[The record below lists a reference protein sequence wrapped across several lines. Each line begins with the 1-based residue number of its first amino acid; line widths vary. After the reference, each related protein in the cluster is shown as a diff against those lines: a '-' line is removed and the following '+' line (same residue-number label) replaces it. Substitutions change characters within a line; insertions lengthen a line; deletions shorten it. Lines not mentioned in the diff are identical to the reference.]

1 MTNETLTPE
10 RQAIV
15 DLVDRHVRAEF
26 ELHDVDLTMSTM
38 TAAPHLNHVPVMTGG
53 RDRAEIQNFYARQF
67 IPGLPP
73 DAGNEI
79 LSRTVGQGR
88 LVMEII
94 LTFTHTIEMPW
105 ILPGVKPTGRR
116 VEVPVVLVVH
126 VKDSKVES
134 EHIYWD
140 QASVLVQVGLLSAA
154 SLPVAGAEQA
164 RKMRAPTVEPS
175 NTLIQRM
182 KR

>member
-1 MTNETLTPE
+1 MTNENLTPE
-10 RQAIV
+10 QQAIV
-15 DLVDRHVRAEF
+15 DLFDRHVRAEF
-26 ELHDVDLTMSTM
+26 ELHDVDVTMATM

-53 RDRAEIQNFYARQF
+53 RDRAEIQNFYARHF

-73 DAGNEI
+73 DAGNEM

-126 VKDSKVES
+126 VKDDKVDS

-140 QASVLVQVGLLSAA
+140 QASVLVQVGLLSADK
-154 SLPVAGAEQA
+154 LPVAGVEQA
-164 RKMRAPTVEPS
+164 RKMRKPTVEPS
-175 NTLIQRM
+175 NRLIERS
-182 KR
+182 

>member
-1 MTNETLTPE
+1 MESDTLTPE
-10 RQAIV
+10 QQALL
-15 DLVDRHVRAEF
+15 DLFDRHVRAEF
-26 ELHDVDLTMSTM
+26 EQHDVAATMATM
-38 TAAPHLNHVPVMTGG
+38 TPAPHLNHVPVMTGG
-53 RDRAEIQNFYARQF
+53 RDRAEVRDFYAHDF

-73 DAGNEI
+73 DAGNVV

-88 LVMEII
+88 LVLEIV
-94 LTFTHTIEMPW
+94 LSFTHTIEMPW

-126 VKDSKVES
+126 AKDGKVES

-154 SLPVAGAEQA
+154 NLPVAGAEQA

-175 NTLIQRM
+175 NTLIERT
-182 KR
+182 KG

>member
-1 MTNETLTPE
+1 MESDTLTPE
-10 RQAIV
+10 QQALV
-15 DLVDRHVRAEF
+15 DLFDRHVRAEF
-26 ELHDVDLTMSTM
+26 EQHDVTATIATM
-38 TAAPHLNHVPVMTGG
+38 TPAPHLNHVPVMTGG
-53 RDRAEIQNFYARQF
+53 RNRAEVQDFYAHDF

-73 DAGNEI
+73 DAGNVV
-79 LSRTVGQGR
+79 LSQTVGQGR
-88 LVMEII
+88 LVLEII

-126 VKDSKVES
+126 AKDGKVES

-154 SLPVAGAEQA
+154 NLPVAGVEQA
-164 RKMRAPTVEPS
+164 RKMQAPTAEPS
-175 NTLIQRM
+175 NTLIERT
-182 KR
+182 KG